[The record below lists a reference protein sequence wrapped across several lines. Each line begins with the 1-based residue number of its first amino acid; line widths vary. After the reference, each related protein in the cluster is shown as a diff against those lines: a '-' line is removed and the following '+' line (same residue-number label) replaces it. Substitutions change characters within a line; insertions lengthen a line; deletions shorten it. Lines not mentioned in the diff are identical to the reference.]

1 MVTATDGPMLGAG
14 TVAALQALADRRG
27 TTLPVTLA
35 AGVHAVLAWCAGDD
49 VRTAVVHGGKTA
61 VLCCPVD
68 DDRPF
73 TALLDRAHA
82 ARAETVGAPHA
93 VVVLDDECPPAHPVI
108 EFRSRGGGL
117 SMLVRRHDTSTV
129 DERTGGYVGA
139 LLTAVAAAPESPLW
153 TQWPNAGEPAA
164 WNDTARPWPA
174 GRTVAELFADRVRRH
189 ADAPAL
195 RWPGKTLTYGRL
207 DAGAERIA
215 GQLAAAGVRHGDR
228 VCLIGK
234 PGPAATEAILAM
246 ARLGV
251 CSVSLEPDVPPE
263 RLRVILA
270 GCHPRLVL
278 TTRPDLRPDTGGV
291 PLCDLGMLHTA
302 GTATGSAPAVRRPP
316 RPQDP
321 LCCVYTSGSTGRP
334 KGVVLT
340 HRGLVNLVSWH
351 ELTFGP
357 VEGRRCGQLAS
368 LAFDAS
374 LWELWSTLC
383 LGGCLCVADPS
394 LRGDLRSL
402 SRWITGEALDTC
414 FLPTVTGRRLLD
426 SGALSGAHHLRCLLV
441 GGDKLAA
448 FPADLPFTPVNV
460 YGPTETT
467 VLATWWRHDGS
478 APPPI
483 GRPLSNAR
491 AHVVDRHLRPV
502 PAGRVGELYLAG
514 AGLAQGYLGAPGM
527 TASRFVADP
536 FGPPG
541 TRMYRTGDLVSRSA
555 TGVLH
560 FHSRADRQV
569 KVRGTRV
576 ELDEIELV
584 LAEHAQ
590 VAEAAVVCNG
600 GAAGDPAIA
609 AYFVTATG
617 EDLDFAAL
625 RAWLRDRLPA
635 AMVPSRITRLP
646 SMPRTPGGKT
656 DRLALPVAAD
666 VPPAPGEQPRTAAEE
681 SVQAQWAAVLGGR
694 VVGIHENYFDV
705 GGSSINLMELRWRLE
720 HLCGVTVPLARL
732 FRYPTIVAMAEL
744 LEHSRAGDAGHDDI
758 EL

>member
-1 MVTATDGPMLGAG
+1 MTAADGPMLAAG
-14 TVAALQALADRRG
+14 TVTALRALAGRHG
-27 TTLPVTLA
+27 TTLPATLA

-49 VRTAVVHGGKTA
+49 VRTAVLHGGTA
-61 VLCCPVD
+61 AVRCCPVD
-68 DDRPF
+68 DERPF
-73 TALLDRAHA
+73 TALLDQVPAG
-82 ARAETVGAPHA
+82 AESAGAPHA
-93 VVVLDDECPPAHPVI
+93 VVVLDGECPPADPVI
-108 EFRSRGGGL
+108 EFRHRGGGL
-117 SMLVRRHDTSTV
+117 DVLVHRRGKSGV
-129 DERTGGYVGA
+129 DERTGDHVVA
-139 LLTAVAAAPESPLW
+139 LLTAVASDPDSPLW
-153 TQWPNAGEPAA
+153 THWPDAGEPSDR
-164 WNDTARPWPA
+164 NDTARPCPA
-174 GRTVAELFADRVRRH
+174 ERTVADLFADRVRRH
-189 ADAPAL
+189 PGAPAL
-195 RWPGKTLTYGRL
+195 RWLGKTLTYGGL
-207 DAGAERIA
+207 DAAAERIA

-228 VCLIGK
+228 VCLVAK
-234 PGPAATEAILAM
+234 PGTGATEALLAM

-251 CSVSLEPDVPPE
+251 CSVSLEPGVPPD

-270 GCHPRLVL
+270 GCRPRLVL
-278 TTRPDLRPDTGGV
+278 TTDPELRPDTGGV
-291 PLCDLGMLHTA
+291 PRYDLRTLHTA
-302 GTATGSAPAVRRPP
+302 GTATGAAPAVRRAP
-316 RPQDP
+316 RPEDP

-357 VEGRRCGQLAS
+357 VEGRRCAQLAS

-374 LWELWSTLC
+374 VWELWSTLC

-402 SRWITGEALDTC
+402 SRWITREALDTC

-426 SGALSGAHHLRCLLV
+426 SGALSGAQHLRCLLV

-448 FPADLPFTPVNV
+448 FPGDLPFTPVNV
-460 YGPTETT
+460 YGPTETS
-467 VLATWWRHDGS
+467 VFATWWRHDGS

-483 GRPLSNAR
+483 GRPLSNTR
-491 AHVVDRHLRPV
+491 AHVLDRHLRPV

-514 AGLAQGYLGAPGM
+514 AGLALGYLGAPGM

-541 TRMYRTGDLVSRSA
+541 TRMYRTGDRVSRSA

-560 FHSRADRQV
+560 FHGRADRQV

-590 VAEAAVVCNG
+590 VAEAAVVCDG
-600 GAAGDPAIA
+600 GTAGDPAIA
-609 AYFVTATG
+609 AYCVTVTG
-617 EDLDFAAL
+617 EDLDVAAL

-656 DRLALPVAAD
+656 DRLALPAVPD

-720 HLCGVTVPLARL
+720 NLCGVPVPLARL

-744 LEHSRAGDAGHDDI
+744 LEHSPAGAPGHDDI